1 MHVRRT
7 NKKPNISRFGRAV
20 AALILGLLALRSGTA
35 QSDAVRELPTPSNI
49 SAVMLAGGQAI
60 VTRSGRVQIPAGRT
74 TLVFPKLPQTLVD
87 ASLRF
92 GMSSED
98 RILEIKVEQVT
109 TTEISDE
116 EARKA
121 DDDLRAAQSK
131 LKELTEEYRTL
142 QEMETFARG
151 INVDGSEKKWDEK
164 SDRLSPGQWKRTID
178 FMEHTISS
186 INEDQRALKRRIEA
200 AQEDVQVAL
209 VIAERLL
216 SRRTLTTK
224 QARVLV
230 QSTGRAA
237 DFVLS
242 YRTPGAVWYPSY
254 SIRVGKKEGEE
265 VKLSAFALVQNRTGE
280 EWNNVRL
287 QLSASNPEDVI
298 SLPELR
304 EWRIRTAMVV
314 EQTQDIAADRRRE
327 SQSNVMPAPAAQ
339 RIQNEDRGLRSQVD
353 DSPQEEVANEPQ
365 AQKPGGL
372 GRTVTNSRATLQEAQ
387 RITSGKQ
394 DAGLLNILNQRDEA
408 FKQGN
413 YESASRYS
421 EQFIDQVGKLR
432 PENKRLFHAEELN
445 SRDIQEKSRS
455 AMQNRPA
462 NLIAPRPLRGGA
474 VYETR
479 YEESIPSDGILRK
492 VSLFDA
498 SLGAEKIYEA
508 APLRAP
514 FGYLTGRVK
523 YRSDKPLLPGPAQVF
538 YGDDFTGEA
547 VLPETGNNQD
557 ISLALGST
565 EDIKITRTENRFRET
580 AGILSTDIVYKIEIQ
595 IKIKNSKREAV
606 TMDVFDRIP
615 ISEDERV
622 KVEDVTFM
630 PAPVLKT
637 SEGLVRFRVQI
648 AGSSE
653 QVVTLKY
660 VVRHSNKLTPSAAE
674 GGTEF

>member
-1 MHVRRT
+1 MHARHYTSTR
-7 NKKPNISRFGRAV
+7 KGRLAAAAV
-20 AALILGLLALRSGTA
+20 LASFAFAPGIA
-35 QSDAVRELPTPSNI
+35 ENDSARELSTASNI
-49 SAVMLAGGQAI
+49 TAVMLAGGQAI
-60 VTRSGRVQIPAGRT
+60 VTRSGKVQIPPGRT
-74 TLVFPKLPQTLVD
+74 TLIFPRLPQTLVD
-87 ASLRF
+87 SSLRF
-92 GMSSED
+92 GISGED
-98 RILEIKVEQVT
+98 KILEIKVEQVT
-109 TTEISDE
+109 TTEISDD

-121 DDDLRAAQSK
+121 DDDLRAAQAR

-142 QEMETFARG
+142 QEMETFTRG
-151 INVDGSEKKWDEK
+151 INVDASEKKWDEK
-164 SDRLSPGQWKRTID
+164 NDRLSPGQWKKTID
-178 FMEHTISS
+178 FMEHTITSL
-186 INEDQRALKRRIEA
+186 NEEQRALKRRIEA

-230 QSTGRAA
+230 QSAGRSS

-242 YRTPGAVWYPSY
+242 YRTPGANWYPSY
-254 SIRVGKKEGEE
+254 SVRVGKKEGED

-287 QLSASNPEDVI
+287 QLSASNPEDII

-314 EQTQDIAADRRRE
+314 EQTADNRRLDL
-327 SQSNVMPAPAAQ
+327 QSNINPAPAPQ
-339 RIQNEDRGLRSQVD
+339 RIAQDRMREAEEDDAPAS
-353 DSPQEEVANEPQ
+353 EAQ
-365 AQKPGGL
+365 AQKPSGL
-372 GRTVTNSRATLQEAQ
+372 GRTVTNSRTTLQEAQ

-394 DAGLLNILNQRDEA
+394 DASLLGILNQRDEA
-408 FKQGN
+408 FKSGD

-421 EQFIDQVGKLR
+421 EQFIDQIGKLR
-432 PENKRLFHAEELN
+432 PENKKLFSNEEQN
-445 SRDIQEKSRS
+445 SLDIQEKSRS
-455 AMQNRPA
+455 ALQNRPA

-498 SLGAEKIYEA
+498 AFGADKVYEA

-557 ISLALGST
+557 IALSLGST

-580 AGILSTDIVYKIEIQ
+580 SGLLSTDIVYRIEIQ
-595 IKIKNSKREAV
+595 IKIKNSKREPV
-606 TMDVFDRIP
+606 TMDVYDRVP

-622 KVEDVTFM
+622 KIEDVTLT
-630 PAPVLKT
+630 PVPILKT
-637 SEGLVRFRVQI
+637 SEGLLRFRVQI
-648 AGSSE
+648 QASSE

-660 VVRHSNKLTPSAAE
+660 VVRHSSKLTPSAAE
-674 GGTEF
+674 SGTEF

>member
-7 NKKPNISRFGRAV
+7 HQSISRRGRLAAAAV
-20 AALILGLLALRSGTA
+20 LASFAFAPGIA
-35 QSDAVRELPTPSNI
+35 ENDSARELATPSNI
-49 SAVMLAGGQAI
+49 TAVMLAGGQAI
-60 VTRSGRVQIPAGRT
+60 VTRSGKVQIPAGRT
-74 TLVFPKLPQTLVD
+74 TLVFPRLPQTLVD
-87 ASLRF
+87 SSLRF
-92 GMSSED
+92 GMSGED
-98 RILEIKVEQVT
+98 KILEIKVEQVT
-109 TTEISDE
+109 TTEISDD

-121 DDDLRAAQSK
+121 DDDLRAAQAK
-131 LKELTEEYRTL
+131 LKQLTEEYRTL
-142 QEMETFARG
+142 QEMETFTRG
-151 INVDGSEKKWDEK
+151 INVDASEKKWDEK
-164 SDRLSPGQWKRTID
+164 NDRLSPGQWKKTID
-178 FMEHTISS
+178 FMEQTITSL
-186 INEDQRALKRRIEA
+186 NEEQRALKRRIEA

-230 QSTGRAA
+230 QSAGRSS

-242 YRTPGAVWYPSY
+242 YRTPGALWYPSY
-254 SIRVGKKEGEE
+254 SVRVGKKEGEE

-287 QLSASNPEDVI
+287 QLSASNPEDII

-314 EQTQDIAADRRRE
+314 EQSDLRRQDL
-327 SQSNVMPAPAAQ
+327 QSNISPSPAPQ
-339 RIQNEDRGLRSQVD
+339 RIAQDRMREAEEE
-353 DSPQEEVANEPQ
+353 DSPASEAQ
-365 AQKPGGL
+365 AQKPSGL
-372 GRTVTNSRATLQEAQ
+372 GRTVTNSRTTLQEAQ
-387 RITSGKQ
+387 RITAGKQ
-394 DAGLLNILNQRDEA
+394 DAGLLGILNQRDEA
-408 FKQGN
+408 FKSGD

-421 EQFIDQVGKLR
+421 EQFIDQIGKLR
-432 PENKRLFHAEELN
+432 PENKRLFYNEEQN
-445 SRDIQEKSRS
+445 SLDIQEKSRS
-455 AMQNRPA
+455 ALQNRPA

-498 SLGAEKIYEA
+498 SFGADKVYEA

-557 ISLALGST
+557 IALALGST
-565 EDIKITRTENRFRET
+565 EDIKVTRTENRFRET
-580 AGILSTDIVYKIEIQ
+580 SGLLSTDIVYKIEIQ
-595 IKIKNSKREAV
+595 IKIKNSKREPV
-606 TMDVFDRIP
+606 NMDVYDRVP

-622 KVEDVTFM
+622 KIEDVTLN
-630 PAPVLKT
+630 PAPILKT
-637 SEGLVRFRVQI
+637 SEGLLRFRIQI
-648 AGSSE
+648 QASSE

-674 GGTEF
+674 SGTEF